1 MKGRTITNT
10 GTVDALG
17 NNDLIQFDN
26 DTMSPEVLEKI
37 KQGIN
42 IEYALE
48 QTLHT
53 RARDSLDTTLEPQ
66 TTCYDSREVNI
77 QNGRRAI
84 LPKDYVIKEQTIC
97 E

>member
-1 MKGRTITNT
+1 
-10 GTVDALG
+10 
-17 NNDLIQFDN
+17 
-26 DTMSPEVLEKI
+26 MSTEILEKI

-53 RARDSLDTTLEPQ
+53 RARDALDTTLEPQ

-77 QNGRRAI
+77 QNGRRAV
-84 LPKDYVIKEQTIC
+84 LPKDYVIKE
-97 E
+97 